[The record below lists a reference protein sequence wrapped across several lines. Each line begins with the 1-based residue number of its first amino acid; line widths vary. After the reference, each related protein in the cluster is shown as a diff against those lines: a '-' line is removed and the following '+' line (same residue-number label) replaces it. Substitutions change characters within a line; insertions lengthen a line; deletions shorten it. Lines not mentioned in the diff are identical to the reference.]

1 MVKGY
6 VGKVEPGEVDDGA
19 SCYLQHFPVVRE
31 ARQTTKVRIVY
42 DSVARHGGINLN
54 HVARSQVATSDDVL
68 LRFRKN
74 PVALVADLT
83 EMFLQVV
90 MGKQDKRYHHFL
102 WRGQNLIRPPEV

>member
-1 MVKGY
+1 MAKGY

-42 DSVARHGGINLN
+42 DSVNLN
-54 HVARSQVATSDDVL
+54 HVARSQGATSDDVL

-83 EMFLQVV
+83 EMFLHVV